1 MNSSHPS
8 QEGFEGLSDLLPL
21 SVASLCNNVND
32 CIFICS
38 CGRQKAVTFAKHV
51 FVELWQYKCALA
63 FRVAYR
69 IPSWLSSALERQ
81 RQGQNWLQAGV
92 LASADLVEGHS

>member
-21 SVASLCNNVND
+21 SVASLRNNVND
-32 CIFICS
+32 CIFVCS
-38 CGRQKAVTFAKHV
+38 CGWQQAVTFSQHV
-51 FVELWQYKCALA
+51 FVELWQCKCALA

-81 RQGQNWLQAGV
+81 QQGQNWLQGGA
-92 LASADLVEGHS
+92 LASADVEEGHS